1 MNEKDFVAKR
11 KADWD
16 RLVSL
21 IDACELGISNLKGD
35 QIKEFG
41 KLYRRVAGDLALVRT
56 QSANQSMEAFLND
69 LVARGHGVLYRHP
82 KRSFIVGVSSFLRE
96 AASAVRRRKVYVF
109 AAIGFTIFSAMFAGS
124 AIRKDATLLD
134 TVLPSG
140 FEAALEHWKSKE
152 FRDASGES
160 ALQMT
165 GFYIANNTMATVMV
179 AAGGVTFGLT
189 SLYSL
194 FVNGAMLGAFT
205 IEMDKVDGLGH
216 FYSGIAAH
224 GVTELGGIFI
234 GGAAGLLMGF
244 ALVNPGRRTRGQAL
258 RKAGR
263 DAMYLIGIGILM
275 IWIAA
280 PIEGFISFTNS
291 VPTFAKL
298 AIAFATLVGW
308 LFYFGF
314 VGRDLDENRRLE
326 SA

>member
-16 RLVSL
+16 RLISL

-41 KLYRRVAGDLALVRT
+41 KLYRQVAGDLAIVRT

-69 LVARGHGVLYRHP
+69 LVARGHGVLYRHQ
-82 KRSFIVGVSSFLRE
+82 RGSFVSSLSSFFRE
-96 AASAVRRRKVYVF
+96 AASAVRRRKAYVF

-194 FVNGAMLGAFT
+194 FANGAMLGAFT

-298 AIAFATLVGW
+298 AIAFGTLVGW

-326 SA
+326 MA